1 MTYTEWVV
9 ERAQDFDSLRG
20 RRIESWAG
28 VKMALREDGPD
39 GGPQF
44 ADPAVPCLQLWGMQ
58 AHLDDGRTLS
68 VLTYQDDDLF
78 GLWPQRRPDPRLENR
93 ERWDGIYRWTALN
106 ELPTGLVEDVVVF
119 AEEGVLAEVDLR
131 VGGRP
136 LVLVAGELIEDWTRL
151 VFNRLD
157 ESVLVFTDPAAAEVG
172 RDGQDGD
179 RRSDDLERQEET
191 EEDDVVRHVE
201 TGALEE

>member
-157 ESVLVFTDPAAAEVG
+157 ESVLVFTDPAAAERVEWSTPQLG
-172 RDGQDGD
+172 RARIDPWPKV
-179 RRSDDLERQEET
+179 SFC
-191 EEDDVVRHVE
+191 
-201 TGALEE
+201 